1 MLFVPSKA
9 AERAAWRD
17 ELRATLA
24 LGWPLVLGN
33 VAQTAL
39 TTTDVIVLGRLGAT
53 ELAAGTLGVNLYFGP
68 LLFAIGLVTATSPMM
83 ATALGARRHSV
94 REVRRTFRQGLWS
107 AAVIALPCWL
117 LLWNSENVLL
127 ALGQAPRLAAEAQ
140 SFLRVLQWG
149 VLPAL
154 GFVVLRAFV
163 SAVGRPLWATMV
175 TLAAILFNVAAN
187 WIFVFGHLGMP
198 AMGLRGSGLA
208 TALSNSFMFV
218 SLALIVARDRHFRRY
233 HLFGRWW
240 RRDAPRLAALWRLG
254 LPIGASLAFE
264 VTVFNAAAF
273 FMGWLDTVA
282 IAAHAIALQIAT
294 ITFMVPLGIGQ
305 AATVRVGLARGA
317 GDAAAVTRAGWTAFG
332 LAVAFMTAMSALMVL
347 APRPLIGLFIEA
359 ADRANAGVADLAAA
373 FLVWAAVFQVADG
386 IQVTTAGMLRG
397 LQDTRAPM
405 LYAAAGYWGIGMTTS
420 LALAF
425 SAGFGGVGI
434 WMGLAAGVVAV
445 AVALMARWLRR
456 ERLGLI
462 S

>member
-9 AERAAWRD
+9 AVRAAWRD

-94 REVRRTFRQGLWS
+94 REVRRTLRQGLWS
-107 AAVIALPCWL
+107 AVLIALPCWL
-117 LLWNSENVLL
+117 LLWNSEKVLL
-127 ALGQAPRLAAEAQ
+127 LLGQAPRLAAEAQ

-163 SAVGRPLWATMV
+163 SAVQRPLWATAV
-175 TLAAILFNVAAN
+175 IVAAILFNVAAN

-208 TALSNSFMFV
+208 TALSNAFMFV
-218 SLALIVARDRHFRRY
+218 SLALIVARHRSFRRY

-240 RRDAPRLAALWRLG
+240 RRDPPRLAALWRLG

-317 GDAAAVTRAGWTAFG
+317 GDAAAVARAGWTAFG
-332 LAVAFMTAMSALMVL
+332 LAVAFMAAMSALMVL
-347 APRPLIGLFIEA
+347 APRPLIGLFIEL
-359 ADRANAGVADLAAA
+359 ADRGNAAVADLAAA
-373 FLVWAAVFQVADG
+373 FLLWAAVFQVADG

-434 WMGLAAGVVAV
+434 WMGLAAGVVTV
-445 AVALMARWLRR
+445 AVALMARWLGR
-456 ERLGLI
+456 ERLGLL